1 MSECNCAVDP
11 MNPDLPPCP
20 LHSPKALRAR
30 LAALEAERDEARRQE
45 RAATDALYG
54 LSGIAARAAA
64 AESRV
69 SVLEEALRGLVTG
82 SVCEEIQGDWFEIT
96 APGEVVRTARVALAS
111 SGTPGSSEGTETTR

>member
-1 MSECNCAVDP
+1 MSEPCGCAGD
-11 MNPDLPPCP
+11 DGC
-20 LHSPKALRAR
+20 SKTCWTRAR
-30 LAALEAERDEARRQE
+30 ARQAEDRILVLEKRAL
-45 RAATDALYG
+45 
-54 LSGIAARAAA
+54 A